1 MICFNN
7 FQRGWLNATLN
18 SIIICNTQL
27 SSSFEPIKS
36 IKFIAKNLYPKKGQV
51 EITDEMIERLKYELV
66 GIPINAELELIG
78 CSKKV
83 SLIPIIEN
91 TFGCQVIA
99 LETEIKIISTDK
111 TIVIETNDTKELFNG
126 KFNFVDIGVG
136 GLDKQFDIIFRRAF
150 LSRLIPDKILKN
162 LGVNHVRGLMLY
174 GPPGCGKTL
183 IARQIGKILNCE
195 EPKIVSG
202 PSLLSSYH
210 GKSEENIRDLFKDAF
225 ADKQNKKLHLIILD
239 EFDAIARKRG
249 SLNDSGISDKLVNQF
264 LSMID
269 GPESL
274 NNILLIAL
282 TNRLELLDEALLRP
296 GRFEIQIEIGL
307 PDQKG
312 RLDILHIHTNKMKQT
327 GFLDTN
333 VDLKEIAEMS
343 TNFTGAELE
352 ALVKNAVSFTISK
365 DLDPENLHMLKNIN
379 PIVTQVELV
388 KSTKEIKPQFGTI
401 SKQIEIITSRPFTL
415 YSNEYEQVYND
426 ILQKISNLNKGNV
439 LSILIQGDR
448 NVGKTTMACQ
458 IAKKCM
464 LNCLKFVNSESL
476 LNMHAKENQLYDMIY
491 LNRVTK

>member
-1 MICFNN
+1 M
-7 FQRGWLNATLN
+7 
-18 SIIICNTQL
+18 
-27 SSSFEPIKS
+27 
-36 IKFIAKNLYPKKGQV
+36 
-51 EITDEMIERLKYELV
+51 
-66 GIPINAELELIG
+66 
-78 CSKKV
+78 
-83 SLIPIIEN
+83 
-91 TFGCQVIA
+91 
-99 LETEIKIISTDK
+99 
-111 TIVIETNDTKELFNG
+111 
-126 KFNFVDIGVG
+126 
-136 GLDKQFDIIFRRAF
+136 
-150 LSRLIPDKILKN
+150 
-162 LGVNHVRGLMLY
+162 
-174 GPPGCGKTL
+174 
-183 IARQIGKILNCE
+183 NCE

-274 NNILLIAL
+274 NNILLIAM